1 MGTRRIELP
10 VVGMSCAH
18 CAATVEKSLK
28 DGVPGVTDA
37 VVNLAMERVSIEYD
51 DSNTT
56 PDQMALAVGRAGF
69 TLVLPD
75 SNDERNAT
83 DDKPEV
89 SPTVDEDSETQA
101 RETAQ
106 RRVRMSLLVGIAFGL
121 PLFVLSMAADFG
133 VLPTAIAKASWLGW
147 LFLALATPV
156 QFYTGAGYYAGTWRA
171 IRNRSATMDVL
182 VATGSSVAY
191 AYSLWTLLSGSGHHL
206 YFETSAMII
215 VLIKVGKYLEARSRT
230 SAAKAVRALMDEA
243 PAIATR
249 VNPDG
254 SEETVELAALNPG
267 DLVLVRAGERIPADG
282 EIVEG
287 ASAVDESMLTGESL
301 PVDRGIGDRVFGAT
315 VCTTGFL
322 TVRVTATGVDSMLS
336 QIAAMVTRAQGS
348 RAPVQRLV
356 DRAAA
361 WFVPAVLFTSVL
373 TFLVWFLL
381 GDGDVAHALMRAVAV
396 LVIACPCALGLATPM
411 AIMVGMGRGARSG
424 ILFRDSAALEH
435 AASLDTVCLD
445 KTGTL
450 TSGQAGVAELRV
462 YDQHGN
468 RRDDQIGHLLHM
480 VASAE
485 SGTVHPLADA
495 VIRHAGDMGVKLSK
509 PDGVTVTSGVGV
521 QATVDGIGVVVGNP
535 MRLLAGLDSGGDSDE
550 NAWMR
555 KEVRE
560 FEMAGGSVLIAVV
573 DGGLHALMRISDTVR
588 PTARATVARMIELG
602 IQPVMVTGDNEVTA
616 RQVAALV
623 GIDAVHFGVLP
634 ADKADVVETLQ
645 TQGRRVAMVGDGIND
660 SPALAQADVGI
671 AMGAGA
677 DAARETSDVTLI
689 GSDLALVPK
698 VVALSRATVRSI
710 RQNLFWAFLFNLAC
724 IPIAAGV
731 LHDVEWVPGMLRELN
746 PMLAAAAMSLSSFFV
761 VGNSLRLTRVR
772 I

>member
-1 MGTRRIELP
+1 MGTKRIEMP

-18 CAATVEKSLK
+18 CAATVERTLK

-37 VVNLAMERVSIEYD
+37 VVNLATERVSIEFD
-51 DSNTT
+51 DSNVT
-56 PDQMALAVGRAGF
+56 PEHMALAVGRAGF

-75 SNDERNAT
+75 SKEQRIAT
-83 DDKPEV
+83 DGKPEEL
-89 SPTVDEDSETQA
+89 SPVDVDSETQA
-101 RETAQ
+101 REAAQ
-106 RRVRMSLLVGIAFGL
+106 RRVRISLLVGIAFGL
-121 PLFVLSMAADFG
+121 PLFVLSMSADFG
-133 VLPTAIAKASWLGW
+133 LLPTAMAEAPWLGW

-156 QFYTGAGYYAGTWRA
+156 QLYTGAGYYVGTWRA

-191 AYSLWTLLSGSGHHL
+191 AYSLWTLFSGSGHHL

-230 SAAKAVRALMDEA
+230 SAAKAVRALMDQA
-243 PAIATR
+243 PATATR
-249 VNPDG
+249 VNSDG
-254 SEETVELAALNPG
+254 AEEIVELAALNPG
-267 DLVLVRAGERIPADG
+267 DVVLVRAGERIPADG
-282 EIVEG
+282 QIVDG

-301 PVDRGIGDRVFGAT
+301 PVDRVTGDHVFGAT

-336 QIAAMVTRAQGS
+336 QIAAMVARAQGS
-348 RAPVQRLV
+348 RAPVQRQV
-356 DRAAA
+356 DRVAAL
-361 WFVPAVLFTSVL
+361 FVPAVLFTAVL
-373 TFLVWFLL
+373 TFLVWLLL
-381 GDGDVAHALMRAVAV
+381 GEGDLAHALMRAVAV

-435 AASLDTVCLD
+435 AASLEIVCLD

-450 TSGQAGVAELRV
+450 TSGQPGVAELRV
-462 YDQHGN
+462 YDQHGV
-468 RRDDQIGHLLHM
+468 RRDDQNDHMLHM

-485 SGTVHPLADA
+485 SGAVHPLAEA
-495 VIRHAGDMGVKLSK
+495 VIRHARNVGVNISK
-509 PDGVTVTSGVGV
+509 PDRVTVTSGVGV
-521 QATVDGIGVVVGNP
+521 EATVDGVEVIVGNP
-535 MRLLAGLDSGGDSDE
+535 RRLLTGLDSGDGSDE
-550 NAWMR
+550 TAWMR
-555 KEVRE
+555 KELQGL
-560 FEMAGGSVLIAVV
+560 EMAGGSVLMAVV
-573 DGGLHALMRISDTVR
+573 DGGFRALMRISDTVR
-588 PTARATVARMIELG
+588 PTARTTVARMIELG

-616 RQVAALV
+616 RQVAGLV
-623 GIDAVHFGVLP
+623 GIDAVHFAVLP
-634 ADKADVVETLQ
+634 AEKAGVVEALQ
-645 TQGRRVAMVGDGIND
+645 AKGRRVAMVGDGIND

-689 GSDLALVPK
+689 GSELALVPK
-698 VVALSRATVRSI
+698 VVALSRATVRTI

-731 LHDVEWVPGMLRELN
+731 LHDVDWVPGMLRELN